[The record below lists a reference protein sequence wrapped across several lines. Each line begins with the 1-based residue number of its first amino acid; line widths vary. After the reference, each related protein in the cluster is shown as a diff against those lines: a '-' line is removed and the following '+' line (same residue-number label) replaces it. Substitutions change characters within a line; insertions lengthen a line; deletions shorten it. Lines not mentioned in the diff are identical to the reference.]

1 MGEIVQPKP
10 IIQSTVTTQLLL
22 LVRGQSFTYRRTNS
36 WKSGQGLNIWYLC
49 VDLDTV
55 LQWWNRAACLED
67 QAFPVRAKNCLF
79 WKAPLSAEDD
89 PYMGYQSSSSVGWNW
104 ESVANLI
111 PGMLPLQPAEGCL
124 WPKRSRR
131 RKQLVTLLEKLVS
144 LGAMLLSQPGDVV
157 RDNEFINLS
166 FKIVR
171 LTAPKCILKKKTTN
185 IKGFNNLS
193 YS

>member
-1 MGEIVQPKP
+1 MGENVQPRP
-10 IIQSTVTTQLLL
+10 IIQSIGTTQLLL
-22 LVRGQSFTYRRTNS
+22 LVRGQSFTHRRSNS
-36 WKSGQGLNIWYLC
+36 WKSGQGLSIWYFC

-67 QAFPVRAKNCLF
+67 QAFPVRVKNCLF
-79 WKAPLSAEDD
+79 WAAPLSAEDD
-89 PYMGYQSSSSVGWNW
+89 LYTGYQSSSSVGWNR
-104 ESVANLI
+104 ESVANII

-131 RKQLVTLLEKLVS
+131 RKQLVTLLEKLVL

-171 LTAPKCILKKKTTN
+171 LTAPKCILKKKQQTLRAL
-185 IKGFNNLS
+185 II
-193 YS
+193 